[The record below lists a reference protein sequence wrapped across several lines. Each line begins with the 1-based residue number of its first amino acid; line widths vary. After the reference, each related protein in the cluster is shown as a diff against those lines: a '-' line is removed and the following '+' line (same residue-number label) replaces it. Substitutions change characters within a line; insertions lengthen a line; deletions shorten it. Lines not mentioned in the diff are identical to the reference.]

1 MWIQV
6 KVDLR
11 GFDIGQQWMDDIERK
26 DCITTD
32 LEMGGALIM
41 LNRVYKICIVDSVA
55 GGWYVVYTF

>member
-1 MWIQV
+1 
-6 KVDLR
+6 
-11 GFDIGQQWMDDIERK
+11 MDDIERK